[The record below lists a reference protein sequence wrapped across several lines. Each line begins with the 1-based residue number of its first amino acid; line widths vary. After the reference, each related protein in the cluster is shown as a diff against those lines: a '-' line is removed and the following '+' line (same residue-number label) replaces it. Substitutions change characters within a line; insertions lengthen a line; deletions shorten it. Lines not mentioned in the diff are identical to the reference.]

1 MEIGIKEISLVIE
14 SFVYSQAMLAFPNA
28 KINLGLHILNKRSDG
43 YHDIETVFYPV
54 PWCDVLEIIPDK
66 KKQDRKVSVPFEVT
80 GIKITGSKKKNLC
93 IKAYQLLQEKYKLP
107 AVQMHLH
114 KLIPIGAGLGGGS
127 SDASHALLLLNNLFN
142 LNL

>member
-1 MEIGIKEISLVIE
+1 MQGRMEIGIKEISLVIE

-66 KKQDRKVSVPFEVT
+66 KKQDRKVSVPFEVN
-80 GIKITGSKKKNLC
+80 S
-93 IKAYQLLQEKYKLP
+93 
-107 AVQMHLH
+107 
-114 KLIPIGAGLGGGS
+114 
-127 SDASHALLLLNNLFN
+127 
-142 LNL
+142 